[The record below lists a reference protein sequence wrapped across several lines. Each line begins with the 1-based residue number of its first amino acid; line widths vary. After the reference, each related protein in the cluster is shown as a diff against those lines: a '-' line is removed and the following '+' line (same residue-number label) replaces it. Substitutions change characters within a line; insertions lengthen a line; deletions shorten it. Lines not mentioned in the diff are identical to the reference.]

1 MRIRTQEALLL
12 YLDPDLK
19 ICPNLE
25 PRLQYE
31 ILKTVKN
38 TSRFVLK
45 NYSLTK
51 IFRQTKK
58 KWDVKKAL
66 NKDGEC
72 LSVSSLFSIFSC
84 EDPDS
89 NF

>member
-1 MRIRTQEALLL
+1 MCMEDADSYPGGSVLIL

-58 KWDVKKAL
+58 KMAC
-66 NKDGEC
+66 EE
-72 LSVSSLFSIFSC
+72 SS
-84 EDPDS
+84 E
-89 NF
+89 

>member
-19 ICPNLE
+19 IFPNLE

-51 IFRQTKK
+51 IFRQTIKK
-58 KWDVKKAL
+58 MAC
-66 NKDGEC
+66 EE
-72 LSVSSLFSIFSC
+72 SS
-84 EDPDS
+84 E
-89 NF
+89 